1 MAQMKLNHLSKQYED
16 GVTAISD
23 FHLHIHDQEFLV
35 LVGPSGCGKS
45 TLLRMIVGLERIT
58 SGELIIG
65 EEIVNE
71 VPAKDRD
78 IAMVFQGFAL
88 YPYMSVYDNLAF
100 GLKLKKYDPSLISK
114 RVRPIAKLLGLENR
128 LDQKPDALSGGE
140 RQRVALG
147 RAIVCEPRV
156 FLMDEPLS
164 NLDAQL
170 RVQMRSEIIQVH
182 RQLKATTI
190 YVTHDQ
196 TEAMTM
202 ADRIVVM
209 REGVIQQ
216 VATPSTIYRHPANLF
231 VAGFIG
237 SPSMNFAE
245 GRLFEEMGRVF
256 FRGNGLQVELSNA
269 QSHQLREDGYIGKEV
284 IFGFRPEN
292 IQQDPQWLQPEST
305 CHVRGRVEVAENMGS
320 EMVLY
325 LSGIADK
332 WITARIRH
340 PYQSCF
346 AIGTELSLTL
356 DISQVH
362 IFDKETEK
370 AVF

>member
-1 MAQMKLNHLSKQYED
+1 MAQMTLNHISKRYED
-16 GVTAISD
+16 EITAVSD
-23 FHLHIHDQEFLV
+23 FHLHIRDQEFLV

-45 TLLRMIVGLERIT
+45 TMLRMIVGLETIS
-58 SGELIIG
+58 SGEVIIG
-65 EEIVNE
+65 DEVVND

-78 IAMVFQGFAL
+78 IAMVFQGYAL
-88 YPYMSVYDNLAF
+88 YPHLNVYDNIAF
-100 GLKLKKYDPSLISK
+100 ALKMKKCDK
-114 RVRPIAKLLGLENR
+114 HTMDCRVREVAKLMGLEYL
-128 LDQKPDALSGGE
+128 LDRKPESLSGGE

-147 RAIVCEPRV
+147 RAIICEPRV

-170 RVQMRSEIIQVH
+170 RVKMRTEIIQLH
-182 RQLKATTI
+182 QRLKTTMI

-216 VATPSTIYRHPANLF
+216 VATPAEIYQHPANLF

-245 GRLFEEMGRVF
+245 GLLMESDHAIIFQ
-256 FRGNGLQVELSNA
+256 GNGLHVKLSTV
-269 QSHQLREDGYIGKEV
+269 QGDYLREQGYIGHEV
-284 IFGFRPEN
+284 IFGIRPED
-292 IQQDPQWLQPEST
+292 IQDDPLLLELHHAHQ
-305 CHVRGRVEVAENMGS
+305 VRGCVEVAENMGS

-332 WITARIRH
+332 WITARVRH
-340 PYQSCF
+340 QPSF
-346 AIGTELSLTL
+346 EVGDEITLAL
-356 DISQVH
+356 DINQAH
-362 IFDKETEK
+362 IFDKATEE